1 MTWLKNDDI
10 KPDAR
15 FRYFLGFCKHML
27 IQRVEA
33 ARAIIAEGGV

>member
-1 MTWLKNDDI
+1 MTWLKKDDI
-10 KPDAR
+10 KPADR
-15 FRYFLGFCKHML
+15 FRYFLGVCKHML